1 VKCLNLVVCLLV
13 ACGGSQSGDHRSVSS
28 PPPGNPDIAAVQP
41 SGNVSCAQEIALECP
56 SGVDGCLKGLTSV
69 HICVSQTAQAGPSC
83 SQEIALSC
91 ASGEVDACT
100 LSPTVATTHV
110 CVQR

>member
-1 VKCLNLVVCLLV
+1 MKRLGLLLFIV
-13 ACGGSQSGDHRSVSS
+13 ACGGASSNDRSVSS
-28 PPPGNPDIAAVQP
+28 PPPGSPDIAATAPAGDVP
-41 SGNVSCAQEIALECP
+41 CSQEVALECP
-56 SGVDGCLKGLTSV
+56 TGVDGCLKSLTSV

-91 ASGEVDACT
+91 GPGEVDACT
-100 LSPTVATTHV
+100 LSPTVATVHV